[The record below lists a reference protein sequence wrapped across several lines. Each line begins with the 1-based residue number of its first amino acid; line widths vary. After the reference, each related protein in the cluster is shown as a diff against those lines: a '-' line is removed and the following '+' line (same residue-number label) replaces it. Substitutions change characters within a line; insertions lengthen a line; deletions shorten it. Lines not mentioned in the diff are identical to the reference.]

1 MPWVT
6 QQRLHAHSVREP
18 LAFETFQLPM
28 QVPGVFFFHA
38 RHAHYA
44 PAAALAR

>member
-1 MPWVT
+1 VLSCYEAGRDGFW
-6 QQRLHAHSVREP
+6 LHDP

-44 PAAALAR
+44 PAAALR